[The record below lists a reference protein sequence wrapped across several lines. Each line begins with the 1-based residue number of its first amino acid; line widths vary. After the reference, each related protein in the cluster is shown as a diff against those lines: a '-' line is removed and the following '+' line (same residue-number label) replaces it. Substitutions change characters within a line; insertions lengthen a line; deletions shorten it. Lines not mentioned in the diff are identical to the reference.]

1 MPTHEQY
8 TKICI
13 LFIFRAA
20 VGSSSWYGLTV
31 VPGAKPT
38 PLAHQQL
45 DKTKGQVKN
54 KWVEEEEVLADEEG
68 DKDGDQE
75 ESPVRKQSMF
85 KDIFEE
91 PKEPLERKIEVFSKA
106 SKIPSRPSGVGLA
119 EMMKNRLNKTSG
131 ESEKEIVIEEEVRR
145 RSGERISSES
155 RSRSRSG
162 SRSREKKKKS
172 KNKNNK
178 SRSRSKTKKKKKYR
192 SSSSPSSPEKRKK
205 KKKKH
210 KVKQE
215 SPDRSHSRSKS
226 REEKKKK
233 KRKDRSR
240 SKSQKSKK
248 RKRSRSNETM
258 SSRSRSKEK
267 KFKKRKFRQRSK
279 SYESEEKLKVIPV
292 TRRSASRSMS
302 RGPVSRSMSREVRR
316 SGSQSQDAWRRIEGR
331 EQDYSRGSQSRHSSL
346 RRSTSRDP
354 VSRSGS
360 RERPGGDR
368 RSISRGLRSVA
379 SESREKSQLERIQE
393 SSEEEVRTF
402 ELSRFHLFLFVR
414 RMRRQLWLRKD
425 LKD

>member
-1 MPTHEQY
+1 MPTLEQY
-8 TKICI
+8 IKICI
-13 LFIFRAA
+13 LFTFRAA

-45 DKTKGQVKN
+45 DKTKGQLKN

-155 RSRSRSG
+155 RSRSG

-192 SSSSPSSPEKRKK
+192 SSSSPSSSPEKRKK

-233 KRKDRSR
+233 KRKELTVL
-240 SKSQKSKK
+240 
-248 RKRSRSNETM
+248 NC
-258 SSRSRSKEK
+258 
-267 KFKKRKFRQRSK
+267 
-279 SYESEEKLKVIPV
+279 PV
-292 TRRSASRSMS
+292 
-302 RGPVSRSMSREVRR
+302 
-316 SGSQSQDAWRRIEGR
+316 Q
-331 EQDYSRGSQSRHSSL
+331 
-346 RRSTSRDP
+346 
-354 VSRSGS
+354 
-360 RERPGGDR
+360 
-368 RSISRGLRSVA
+368 
-379 SESREKSQLERIQE
+379 QL
-393 SSEEEVRTF
+393 
-402 ELSRFHLFLFVR
+402 L
-414 RMRRQLWLRKD
+414 
-425 LKD
+425 

>member
-1 MPTHEQY
+1 MGAAADP
-8 TKICI
+8 IAM
-13 LFIFRAA
+13 AA

-45 DKTKGQVKN
+45 DKTKGQLKN
-54 KWVEEEEVLADEEG
+54 KWAEEEG

-131 ESEKEIVIEEEVRR
+131 ESEKEIVIGEEIRR

-155 RSRSRSG
+155 RSRSRSK

-172 KNKNNK
+172 KNKKNK

-192 SSSSPSSPEKRKK
+192 SSSSPSSSPEKRKK
-205 KKKKH
+205 KKKRH

-215 SPDRSHSRSKS
+215 SPNRSHSRSKS
-226 REEKKKK
+226 REDKKKK
-233 KRKDRSR
+233 KRRDRSR

-248 RKRSRSNETM
+248 R
-258 SSRSRSKEK
+258 
-267 KFKKRKFRQRSK
+267 
-279 SYESEEKLKVIPV
+279 
-292 TRRSASRSMS
+292 
-302 RGPVSRSMSREVRR
+302 
-316 SGSQSQDAWRRIEGR
+316 
-331 EQDYSRGSQSRHSSL
+331 
-346 RRSTSRDP
+346 
-354 VSRSGS
+354 
-360 RERPGGDR
+360 
-368 RSISRGLRSVA
+368 IS
-379 SESREKSQLERIQE
+379 SESR
-393 SSEEEVRTF
+393 
-402 ELSRFHLFLFVR
+402 
-414 RMRRQLWLRKD
+414 
-425 LKD
+425 

>member
-1 MPTHEQY
+1 MPTLEQY
-8 TKICI
+8 IKICI
-13 LFIFRAA
+13 LFTFRAA

-45 DKTKGQVKN
+45 DKTKGQLKN

-145 RSGERISSES
+145 RSGERLSSES

-162 SRSREKKKKS
+162 SRSREKKKN

-192 SSSSPSSPEKRKK
+192 SSSSPSSSPEKRKK

-248 RKRSRSNETM
+248 RKRSRSNETR

-279 SYESEEKLKVIPV
+279 SYESEEQLKVIPV

-302 RGPVSRSMSREVRR
+302 RGPVSRSMSREIRR
-316 SGSQSQDAWRRIEGR
+316 SVSQSQDAWRKIEGR
-331 EQDYSRGSQSRHSSL
+331 EQDYSRGSQSRQSSL

-354 VSRSGS
+354 DSRGGS
-360 RERPGGDR
+360 RERLSGDR
-368 RSISRGLRSVA
+368 RSISRGIRSVA
-379 SESREKSQLERIQE
+379 SKSREKSQLERIQE

-402 ELSRFHLFLFVR
+402 
-414 RMRRQLWLRKD
+414 
-425 LKD
+425 

>member
-1 MPTHEQY
+1 MPTLEQY
-8 TKICI
+8 IKICI
-13 LFIFRAA
+13 LFTFRAA

-45 DKTKGQVKN
+45 DKTKGQLKN

-68 DKDGDQE
+68 DQDGDQE

-106 SKIPSRPSGVGLA
+106 SKIPARPSGVGLA

-155 RSRSRSG
+155 RSRSG

-192 SSSSPSSPEKRKK
+192 SSSSPSSSPEKRKK

-233 KRKDRSR
+233 KRKGRSR

-248 RKRSRSNETM
+248 RKRSRSNETR

-279 SYESEEKLKVIPV
+279 SYESEEQLKVIPV

-302 RGPVSRSMSREVRR
+302 RGPVSRSMSREIRR
-316 SGSQSQDAWRRIEGR
+316 SVSQSQDAWRKIEGR
-331 EQDYSRGSQSRHSSL
+331 EQNYSRESQSRHSSL

-354 VSRSGS
+354 DSRGGS
-360 RERPGGDR
+360 RERLSGDR
-368 RSISRGLRSVA
+368 RSISRGIRSVA
-379 SESREKSQLERIQE
+379 SKSREKSQLERIQE

-402 ELSRFHLFLFVR
+402 
-414 RMRRQLWLRKD
+414 
-425 LKD
+425 

>member
-1 MPTHEQY
+1 MPTLEQDV
-8 TKICI
+8 KICI
-13 LFIFRAA
+13 LFTFRAA

-45 DKTKGQVKN
+45 DKTKGQLKN

-192 SSSSPSSPEKRKK
+192 SSSSPSSSPEKRKK

-248 RKRSRSNETM
+248 RKRSRSNETR

-267 KFKKRKFRQRSK
+267 KFKKRKFRQRSRSK

-292 TRRSASRSMS
+292 IRRSTSRSMS
-302 RGPVSRSMSREVRR
+302 KGPVSRSMSREIRR
-316 SGSQSQDAWRRIEGR
+316 SDSQSQDAWRRIEGR

-354 VSRSGS
+354 DSRSGS

-379 SESREKSQLERIQE
+379 SKSREKSQLERIQE

-402 ELSRFHLFLFVR
+402 
-414 RMRRQLWLRKD
+414 
-425 LKD
+425 

>member
-1 MPTHEQY
+1 MPTLEQY
-8 TKICI
+8 IKICI
-13 LFIFRAA
+13 LFTFRAA

-45 DKTKGQVKN
+45 DKTKGQLKN

-131 ESEKEIVIEEEVRR
+131 ESEKEIVIGEEVRR

-172 KNKNNK
+172 KNKNNQR
-178 SRSRSKTKKKKKYR
+178 RSRSKTKKKKKYR
-192 SSSSPSSPEKRKK
+192 SSSSPSSSPEKRKK

-248 RKRSRSNETM
+248 RKRSRSNETR

-279 SYESEEKLKVIPV
+279 SYESEEQLKVIPV

-316 SGSQSQDAWRRIEGR
+316 SGSQSQDAWRRIEGW
-331 EQDYSRGSQSRHSSL
+331 EQDYSRESQSRHSSL

-354 VSRSGS
+354 DSRSGS
-360 RERPGGDR
+360 TERLGGDR

-379 SESREKSQLERIQE
+379 SKSREKSQLERIQE

-402 ELSRFHLFLFVR
+402 
-414 RMRRQLWLRKD
+414 
-425 LKD
+425 

>member
-1 MPTHEQY
+1 MKHLDFLH
-8 TKICI
+8 KINDVI
-13 LFIFRAA
+13 KDLERDAPEVMAKLAKEEAKQWNTSYPSKADYNAAADPIAMAA

-45 DKTKGQVKN
+45 DKTKGQLKN

-68 DKDGDQE
+68 GKDGDQG

-85 KDIFEE
+85 KDIFDE

-155 RSRSRSG
+155 RSRSG
-162 SRSREKKKKS
+162 SRSRDKKKKKKS

-192 SSSSPSSPEKRKK
+192 SSSSPSSSPEKRKK

-240 SKSQKSKK
+240 
-248 RKRSRSNETM
+248 
-258 SSRSRSKEK
+258 
-267 KFKKRKFRQRSK
+267 
-279 SYESEEKLKVIPV
+279 
-292 TRRSASRSMS
+292 
-302 RGPVSRSMSREVRR
+302 
-316 SGSQSQDAWRRIEGR
+316 
-331 EQDYSRGSQSRHSSL
+331 
-346 RRSTSRDP
+346 
-354 VSRSGS
+354 
-360 RERPGGDR
+360 
-368 RSISRGLRSVA
+368 
-379 SESREKSQLERIQE
+379 
-393 SSEEEVRTF
+393 
-402 ELSRFHLFLFVR
+402 
-414 RMRRQLWLRKD
+414 
-425 LKD
+425 